1 MPIVP
6 GAAERRLECHLNG
19 SPGAHYDRV
28 LMPSPLVDAGWIAE
42 HRGDPGTRLVEVD
55 VSPTAYLAGHI
66 PGAVLWNAYADL
78 RDSEYQPVDDKSLE
92 QLIARS
98 GIDTS
103 STVVV
108 YGYGA
113 ALGLWLLTSRGYKD
127 VHMLDGARDQWSD
140 AGGEWATAAEW
151 PQPSRE
157 GPPSEESSV
166 AATRDDALRAIGD
179 PHTILLDVRSEL
191 EYAGE
196 RFWPSGAA
204 ENAGRAGHIPG
215 ATSVPIDLLRTETGA
230 LRAAPELQRV
240 FDDAGVAR
248 DKRVITYCTIG
259 NRASHAWLALKYVL
273 GYPDVRV
280 YYGSWVDWGK
290 RSDTPIET

>member
-1 MPIVP
+1 
-6 GAAERRLECHLNG
+6 
-19 SPGAHYDRV
+19 
-28 LMPSPLVDAGWIAE
+28 MPSPLVDAGWIAN
-42 HRGDPGTRLVEVD
+42 HRGDRGIRLVEVD
-55 VSPTAYLAGHI
+55 VSPTAYMAGHI

-78 RDSEYQPVDDKSLE
+78 RDPDYQPVARGSLE

-98 GIDTS
+98 GIEAS
-103 STVVV
+103 STIVV

-113 ALGLWLLTSRGYKD
+113 ALGFWLLKSCGFKD
-127 VHMLDGARDQWSD
+127 VRMLDGPRDQWSH
-140 AGGEWATAAEW
+140 AGGDWATGAEW
-151 PQPSRE
+151 PQPSRV
-157 GPPSEESSV
+157 GLPAEESSV
-166 AATRDDALRAIGD
+166 AATRDEVLRAIGD
-179 PHTILLDVRSEL
+179 PNTILVGVRSEL

-204 ENAGRAGHIPG
+204 ENAGKAGHIPG
-215 ATSVPIDLLRTETGA
+215 ATSVPIDLLRTESGA
-230 LRAAPELQRV
+230 LQAEPELQRV
-240 FDDAGVAR
+240 FDDAGATR

-273 GYPDVRV
+273 GYPDARV